1 MFLGPWAA
9 LFLATGKQEDAHGR
23 DTAVEVP
30 LRIHR
35 EFHRGLSRWW
45 MRRKLRRLLRTV
57 PVYARL
63 LDEYPKATL
72 AVAGTLAKFDDLDF

>member
-1 MFLGPWAA
+1 
-9 LFLATGKQEDAHGR
+9 
-23 DTAVEVP
+23 
-30 LRIHR
+30 
-35 EFHRGLSRWW
+35 